1 MWRVNSLPTCL
12 NEVVFNGGLIADR
25 IVFLQAYKPL
35 NSMSKQRF
43 KRKGII
49 LPVVGFTEK
58 EVQSID
64 DLPGEV
70 WASFEVKGLEYYI
83 SSLGRLRSPKREL
96 EYSLHGRMVVRTTP
110 PKILKAVQD
119 SYGYAMVTIKHKVFH
134 LHRLVAKCF
143 LGDSNLEVNHLNGN
157 KLDNRV
163 SNLEYCTHFQNMQ
176 HAFKS
181 GLIDIRTVNKKRSEK
196 AALLNRKVAIEQEEE
211 IYNLVS
217 CGKTY
222 KELSL
227 IFNVH
232 PTSIGRIYRKI
243 KALHKNNNV

>member
-1 MWRVNSLPTCL
+1 
-12 NEVVFNGGLIADR
+12 
-25 IVFLQAYKPL
+25 
-35 NSMSKQRF
+35 MSKQRF